1 MTTLLS
7 SLLLAAAALAL
18 CGGVYALWR
27 SIRAALGA
35 ERPVEELRV
44 EELDARRASLLEE
57 KNALL
62 RTLEEL
68 AFDRDVGKLSEP
80 DYASLEAKT
89 RARAKDVLREL
100 DAELG
105 TFRADAEK
113 LVRERLA
120 ALAHE
125 PGSGAAA
132 PANDVPSNG
141 DAGA

>member
-1 MTTLLS
+1 M
-7 SLLLAAAALAL
+7 
-18 CGGVYALWR
+18 
-27 SIRAALGA
+27 
-35 ERPVEELRV
+35 